1 MDSVNKRK
9 KVIDLKNKRIA
20 WIIHMLSDFYPQL
33 INILGITYV
42 NLLFPHVS
50 KKSYPQSVYHI

>member
-9 KVIDLKNKRIA
+9 KVIDLKNKRFA

-42 NLLFPHVS
+42 NLLFPHV
-50 KKSYPQSVYHI
+50 